1 VRSAFNKTSQCG
13 VTNYNP
19 VGFEARNCDFRQL
32 YPCHTRDIGKRH
44 QIEMQFSPDC
54 KLQLAR
60 PSAIPSSRSRTL
72 CARTKDQPDRLRRIG
87 VLIGFAESDPAVQ
100 SWLAAFRGA
109 LAKLGWREGN
119 NLRIELRWAGYDLDR
134 MKTFAKELVDL
145 RPDAILSVTSPVTD
159 ALLRTTQ
166 TIPIVIA
173 TVADPISSG
182 FVTNLGRPGGNVTGF
197 ALYEPGMGGK
207 WVELLKQIAP
217 GVTRVALLFNPA
229 TTVPVKFYM
238 SSIEAAASSF
248 AIQASTAPV
257 HAKDEI
263 EGVIAS
269 LAGNPGAGLIA
280 MPDLF
285 NTINRDL
292 IIAVAARYR
301 VPAIYF
307 FRSFADSGGLISY
320 GPDFAE
326 QYPQAAEYIDRIL
339 KGEKPGDL
347 PIQMPI
353 KVPLV
358 INLKTAKALGLEV
371 PGQLQQLADEVI
383 E

>member
-1 VRSAFNKTSQCG
+1 
-13 VTNYNP
+13 VT
-19 VGFEARNCDFRQL
+19 
-32 YPCHTRDIGKRH
+32 
-44 QIEMQFSPDC
+44 
-54 KLQLAR
+54 
-60 PSAIPSSRSRTL
+60 
-72 CARTKDQPDRLRRIG
+72 
-87 VLIGFAESDPAVQ
+87 
-100 SWLAAFRGA
+100 GA
-109 LAKLGWREGN
+109 LIRE
-119 NLRIELRWAGYDLDR
+119 
-134 MKTFAKELVDL
+134 
-145 RPDAILSVTSPVTD
+145 
-159 ALLRTTQ
+159 TQ

-182 FVTNLGRPGGNVTGF
+182 FVTSLGRPGGNVTGF
-197 ALYEPGMGGK
+197 TLYEPSMGSK
-207 WVELLKQIAP
+207 WLELLKQIAP

-248 AIQASTAPV
+248 AIQPSTAPV
-257 HAKDEI
+257 NAKDEI
-263 EGVIAS
+263 EGVIAA
-269 LAGNPGAGLIA
+269 LAGNPGAGLIV

-285 NTINRDL
+285 NVTNRDL
-292 IIAVAARYR
+292 IIAMAARYR

-326 QYPQAAEYIDRIL
+326 QYPQAAKYIDRIF

-358 INLKTAKALGLEV
+358 INLKTAKALGLVV

>member
-1 VRSAFNKTSQCG
+1 MKRREFITLLCGAATTWPLAVRAQRG
-13 VTNYNP
+13 ERV
-19 VGFEARNCDFRQL
+19 
-32 YPCHTRDIGKRH
+32 
-44 QIEMQFSPDC
+44 
-54 KLQLAR
+54 
-60 PSAIPSSRSRTL
+60 
-72 CARTKDQPDRLRRIG
+72 RRIG
-87 VLIGFAESDPAVQ
+87 VLIGFAETDPAVQ

-109 LAKLGWREGN
+109 LAKLGWTEGS
-119 NLRIELRWAGYDLDR
+119 NLRIEVRWTGYDPDR

-145 RPDAILSVTSPVTD
+145 RPDAILSVTTPVTD
-159 ALLRTTQ
+159 ALVRETQ
-166 TIPIVIA
+166 TIPIVIV
-173 TVADPISSG
+173 TVADPVSSG

-197 ALYEPGMGGK
+197 ALYEPSMGGK
-207 WVELLKQIAP
+207 WLEQLKQIAP

-229 TTVPVKFYM
+229 TTVPVKFYL

-248 AIQASTAPV
+248 SVQTSTAPV

-263 EGVIAS
+263 EGVIAA
-269 LAGNPGAGLIA
+269 LAANPGAGLIV

-292 IIAVAARYR
+292 IIAAAARYR

-307 FRSFADSGGLISY
+307 VRSFADSGGLISY
-320 GPDFAE
+320 GPDFDE
-326 QYPQAAEYIDRIL
+326 QYPRAAEYIDRIL

-358 INLKTAKALGLEV
+358 INLKTAKALGLSV
-371 PGQLQQLADEVI
+371 PLGLLNAADEVI

>member
-1 VRSAFNKTSQCG
+1 MKRRAFLTLLGSA
-13 VTNYNP
+13 VAAWP
-19 VGFEARNCDFRQL
+19 LAARAQQ
-32 YPCHTRDIGKRH
+32 PTKRG
-44 QIEMQFSPDC
+44 
-54 KLQLAR
+54 
-60 PSAIPSSRSRTL
+60 
-72 CARTKDQPDRLRRIG
+72 RRIG
-87 VLIGFAESDPAVQ
+87 VLIGFAETDPAVQ
-100 SWLAAFRGA
+100 SWLAAFRDA
-109 LAKLGWREGN
+109 LAKLGWTEGSN
-119 NLRIELRWAGYDLDR
+119 FQIELRWAGYDSDR

-145 RPDAILSVTSPVTD
+145 RPDAILSVTTPVTG
-159 ALLRTTQ
+159 ALVRETQ
-166 TIPIVIA
+166 TIPIVIV

-197 ALYEPGMGGK
+197 ALYEPSMGGK
-207 WVELLKQIAP
+207 WLEQLKQIAP

-229 TTVPVKFYM
+229 TTVPVKFYL
-238 SSIEAAASSF
+238 SSIQAAASSF
-248 AIQASTAPV
+248 SVQTSTAPV

-263 EGVIAS
+263 EGVIAA
-269 LAGNPGAGLIA
+269 LAANPGAGLIV

-292 IIAVAARYR
+292 IIAAAARYR

-307 FRSFADSGGLISY
+307 VRPFADSGGLISY

-326 QYPQAAEYIDRIL
+326 QYPRAADYINRIL

-347 PIQMPI
+347 PIQMPL

-358 INLKTAKALGLEV
+358 INLKTAKALGLSV
-371 PGQLQQLADEVI
+371 PLGLLNAADEVI

>member
-1 VRSAFNKTSQCG
+1 VRRREFITLLGGATG
-13 VTNYNP
+13 WP
-19 VGFEARNCDFRQL
+19 
-32 YPCHTRDIGKRH
+32 
-44 QIEMQFSPDC
+44 
-54 KLQLAR
+54 LAV
-60 PSAIPSSRSRTL
+60 
-72 CARTKDQPDRLRRIG
+72 CAQQPARLRRIG
-87 VLIGFAESDPAVQ
+87 VLIGFAETDPAVR
-100 SWLAAFRGA
+100 SWLGAFRDT
-109 LAKLGWREGN
+109 LANLGWTEGS
-119 NLRIELRWAGYDLDR
+119 NLRIEVRWAGDDPDR

-145 RPDAILSVTSPVTD
+145 RPDAILSVTTPVTG
-159 ALLRTTQ
+159 ALIRETQ

-182 FVTNLGRPGGNVTGF
+182 FVANLGRPGGNLTGF
-197 ALYEPGMGGK
+197 ALYEPSMGGK
-207 WVELLKQIAP
+207 WLELLKQIAP

-263 EGVIAS
+263 EGVIAT
-269 LAGNPGAGLIA
+269 LAGNPGAGLIV

-285 NTINRDL
+285 NTVNRDM
-292 IIAVAARYR
+292 IIAIAARSR

-307 FRSFADSGGLISY
+307 VRAFTDSGGLISY

-339 KGEKPGDL
+339 KGEKPGNL

-353 KVPLV
+353 KVPLI
-358 INLKTAKALGLEV
+358 INLKTSKALGLDV
-371 PGQLQQLADEVI
+371 PVHLLQLADEVI

>member
-1 VRSAFNKTSQCG
+1 MRRREFITMLGSAAIWPRAARSQ
-13 VTNYNP
+13 
-19 VGFEARNCDFRQL
+19 
-32 YPCHTRDIGKRH
+32 
-44 QIEMQFSPDC
+44 
-54 KLQLAR
+54 
-60 PSAIPSSRSRTL
+60 
-72 CARTKDQPDRLRRIG
+72 QPDRLRRIG

-217 GVTRVALLFNPA
+217 GVTNGEYRQYVSRWSVLAIERVRA
-229 TTVPVKFYM
+229 
-238 SSIEAAASSF
+238 
-248 AIQASTAPV
+248 
-257 HAKDEI
+257 D
-263 EGVIAS
+263 
-269 LAGNPGAGLIA
+269 GAGSS
-280 MPDLF
+280 
-285 NTINRDL
+285 
-292 IIAVAARYR
+292 V
-301 VPAIYF
+301 
-307 FRSFADSGGLISY
+307 
-320 GPDFAE
+320 
-326 QYPQAAEYIDRIL
+326 
-339 KGEKPGDL
+339 
-347 PIQMPI
+347 
-353 KVPLV
+353 
-358 INLKTAKALGLEV
+358 
-371 PGQLQQLADEVI
+371 QLRA
-383 E
+383 

>member
-1 VRSAFNKTSQCG
+1 MRRREFIGALGSAAAWPIAVRAQ
-13 VTNYNP
+13 
-19 VGFEARNCDFRQL
+19 
-32 YPCHTRDIGKRH
+32 
-44 QIEMQFSPDC
+44 
-54 KLQLAR
+54 
-60 PSAIPSSRSRTL
+60 
-72 CARTKDQPDRLRRIG
+72 QPDRLRRIG

-100 SWLAAFRGA
+100 SWLAAFRGG
-109 LAKLGWREGN
+109 LAKLGWTEGS
-119 NLRIELRWAGYDLDR
+119 NLRIENRWAGSDPDR

-145 RPDAILSVTSPVTD
+145 RPDAILSVTTPVTG
-159 ALLRTTQ
+159 ALVRETQ
-166 TIPIVIA
+166 TIPIVIVS
-173 TVADPISSG
+173 VADPIASG
-182 FVTNLGRPGGNVTGF
+182 FVTSLGRPGGNVTGF
-197 ALYEPGMGGK
+197 ALYERSMGGK
-207 WVELLKQIAP
+207 WLELLKQIAP

-248 AIQASTAPV
+248 AIQASLAPV

-263 EGVIAS
+263 EGVIAA
-269 LAGNPGAGLIA
+269 LAGNPGAGLIV

-292 IIAVAARYR
+292 IIAAAARYR

-307 FRSFADSGGLISY
+307 FRSYADSGGLISY

-326 QYPQAAEYIDRIL
+326 QYPQAAKYIDRIL

-347 PIQMPI
+347 PIQMAV
-353 KVPLV
+353 KVPLI
-358 INLKTAKALGLEV
+358 INLKTAKELGLVV

>member
-1 VRSAFNKTSQCG
+1 MRRREFVALLGGAAAWPFAAQAQQREQ
-13 VTNYNP
+13 
-19 VGFEARNCDFRQL
+19 
-32 YPCHTRDIGKRH
+32 
-44 QIEMQFSPDC
+44 M
-54 KLQLAR
+54 
-60 PSAIPSSRSRTL
+60 
-72 CARTKDQPDRLRRIG
+72 RRIG
-87 VLIGFAESDPAVQ
+87 VLIGFAESDPDVQ

-109 LAKLGWREGN
+109 LAKLGWTEGS
-119 NLRIELRWAGYDLDR
+119 NLRIELRWAGDPDR

-145 RPDAILSVTSPVTD
+145 RPDAILSVTTPVTG
-159 ALLRTTQ
+159 ALVRETQ

-197 ALYEPGMGGK
+197 ALYEPSMGGK
-207 WVELLKQIAP
+207 WLELLKRIAP
-217 GVTRVALLFNPA
+217 GVTRVALLFNP
-229 TTVPVKFYM
+229 TTSVPIKFYIA
-238 SSIEAAASSF
+238 SIEDAASSF
-248 AIQASTAPV
+248 AVQTSTAPV

-263 EGVIAS
+263 EGVIAG

-292 IIAVAARYR
+292 IIAAAARYR

-307 FRSFADSGGLISY
+307 FRSFADSGGLVSY
-320 GPDFAE
+320 GPDFAP

-347 PIQMPI
+347 PIQMPV
-353 KVPLV
+353 KVPLI
-358 INLKTAKALGLEV
+358 INLKTANALGLDV
-371 PGQLQQLADEVI
+371 PLRLLNAADEVI